1 METTRKTDNPC
12 VTCGACCAL
21 YRASFYWAEADDA
34 GGTVPVELTE
44 KLNDFRR
51 VMRGTNQPAPRCI
64 ALVGTIG
71 QHIYCRIYENRA
83 SVCRDFP
90 VAWQD
95 GQPNERCDK
104 ARIAW
109 GLPPLPSPAAT
120 PEQSPDDPDTRTPP
134 TTRPPVPRAA

>member
-1 METTRKTDNPC
+1 METEKPNPC

-34 GGTVPVELTE
+34 GGTVPVELTD

-51 VMRGTNQPAPRCI
+51 VMRGTDQPNPRCI

-71 QHIYCRIYENRA
+71 QHIYCSIYEKRA

-90 VAWQD
+90 VAWEN
-95 GQPNERCDK
+95 GLPNERGAP
-104 ARIAW
+104 ARMTW
-109 GLPPLPSPAAT
+109 GRPPLTPPAAC
-120 PEQSPDDPDTRTPP
+120 PAEAPDDPN
-134 TTRPPVPRAA
+134 TTRPPSKRPPMPNAA